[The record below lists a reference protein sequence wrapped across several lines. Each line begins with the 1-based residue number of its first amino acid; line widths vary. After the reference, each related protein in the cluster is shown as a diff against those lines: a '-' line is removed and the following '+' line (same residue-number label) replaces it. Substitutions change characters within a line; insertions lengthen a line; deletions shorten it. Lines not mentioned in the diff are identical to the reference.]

1 MKVIVFLTAS
11 QSAAGT
17 STGVWIIMLAQ
28 LLPLALLG
36 IFALVCIFLCRA
48 IARRKGLSES
58 YMWLGLAGIIGLI
71 IVAVIPGKS
80 KAEILMEQKQLLDL
94 GLITAEEFEEQKKQI
109 LTQQGEKR

>member
-1 MKVIVFLTAS
+1 MKTIVFLTAS
-11 QSAAGT
+11 QS
-17 STGVWIIMLAQ
+17 STGSGVWLVLLLQ

-36 IFALVCIFLCRA
+36 IFAVVCIFLCRM
-48 IARRKGLSES
+48 IARQKGLSGS

-71 IVAVIPGKS
+71 IVAVIPVKS
-80 KAEILMEQKQLLDL
+80 KAERLMEQKQLLDL